1 MVFFIHSTGL
11 SPLLGALRRIQGLI
25 SLAAKRDVFVLFHFQ
40 IEEGVVINSLFKE
53 LSHISVAVA
62 LSHAVHTHAFGLC
75 CLCVII
81 SRGKSFRI
89 KGKWKGIEHLK
100 ESSQIRIFT
109 LFVLPYFSWAVYKES
124 TCSETNL
131 GIRT

>member
-1 MVFFIHSTGL
+1 MAFFIHTTGL
-11 SPLLGALRRIQGLI
+11 APLLGALRRIQGLI
-25 SLAAKRDVFVLFHFQ
+25 SLAAKHDVFILFRFQ

-53 LSHISVAVA
+53 LSHISAVVV

-75 CLCVII
+75 CFCVIT

-89 KGKWKGIEHLK
+89 KGNWKGIEHLK

-131 GIRT
+131 GIRS